1 MIRRSIYRVLTDPW
15 GYRLFCLALFL
26 PMIFGVSWLAQNSF
40 KLFGEVGGFIA
51 LAAILGA
58 SFWYG
63 YRTSVKD
70 GFSDEEIKADV
81 KNGLI
86 GVLKTPIYA
95 GALLLLA
102 SIFTLQPLYNLNPAF
117 GDKLIPPAI
126 LLGLCSII
134 VATIRQRRSLR
145 RTPVRR

>member
-15 GYRLFCLALFL
+15 GYRLFCLALFVPSIL
-26 PMIFGVSWLAQNSF
+26 GISWFAQNSF
-40 KLFGEVGGFIA
+40 RLFGDAGGFIA

-58 SFWYG
+58 SVWYG

-70 GFSDEEIKADV
+70 GFSDAEIRADV

-95 GALLLLA
+95 GALILLA
-102 SIFTLQPLYNLNPAF
+102 SIFIFQPVYNLNPAL
-117 GDKLIPPAI
+117 GDKIIPPVI
-126 LLGLCSII
+126 LLGLCTVI
-134 VATIRQRRSLR
+134 VATIRQRQSR
-145 RTPVRR
+145 RRPPVRR